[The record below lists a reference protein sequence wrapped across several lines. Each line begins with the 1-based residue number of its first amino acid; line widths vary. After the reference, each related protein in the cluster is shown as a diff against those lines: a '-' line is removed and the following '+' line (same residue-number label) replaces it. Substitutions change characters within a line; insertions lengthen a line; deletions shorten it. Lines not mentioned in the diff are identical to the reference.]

1 MVNWELLK
9 WRRGCWGGGM
19 LRCSLGQPG
28 RSVCVW
34 VSGMR
39 VCTVRYAAAPQAK
52 TVGITSTPRLPSPLR
67 LLPLVLPLLT
77 PPIAIFTLCTCKR
90 NCTNGIISCFLP
102 LPRRE
107 AASHFVLFCL
117 SFWFAFVLDSFNFSY
132 PPPLALCKYS
142 SSSSSHSLPALLPCR
157 RFIFLSLTQAL
168 IFSLLRAVSVTAK
181 SKQRKAHVVS
191 RRQRRRSLRRRRR
204 CRRRSRKTSKTF
216 LFSFGAFQIIFDWL
230 NY

>member
-9 WRRGCWGGGM
+9 WRRGWWGGGM

-34 VSGMR
+34 VRGC
-39 VCTVRYAAAPQAK
+39 VGWEYAQLDTRRHRKLKQLA
-52 TVGITSTPRLPSPLR
+52 SLLLHHCLPPLR

-191 RRQRRRSLRRRRR
+191 RRQRRRRLRR
-204 CRRRSRKTSKTF
+204 RRRSRKTSKTF